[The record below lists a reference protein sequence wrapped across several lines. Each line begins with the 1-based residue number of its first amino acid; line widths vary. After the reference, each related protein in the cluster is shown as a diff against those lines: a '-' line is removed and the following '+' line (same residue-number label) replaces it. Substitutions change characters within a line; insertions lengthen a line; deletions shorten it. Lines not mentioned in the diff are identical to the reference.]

1 MDLSQEYIKAVISSE
16 MVQKLWKPRLFN
28 LIYSKKTK
36 ELYWYGERLKKET
49 KDLNLKDYAYW
60 IPQQGDMLGVICIYE
75 NPKYESLSDKDQV
88 RFNDGIVKK
97 IYSTLAQ
104 ERTLFANWDVL
115 FKTRERKDLYYFLK
129 YVEQREFPGISLFS
143 TN

>member
-16 MVQKLWKPRLFN
+16 MLQRLWKPRLYD

-36 ELYWYGERLKKET
+36 ELYWYGHRLREET
-49 KDLNLKDYAYW
+49 KSLDLKDYAYW
-60 IPQQGDMLGVICIYE
+60 IPQEGNILNLLCVCE
-75 NPKYESLSDKDQV
+75 NPEYHKLPQMERV
-88 RFNDGIVKK
+88 RFNDEVVKK
-97 IYSTLAQ
+97 IYSTLRQ

-129 YVEQREFPGISLFS
+129 YIEQREFPGISLFS